1 MVGYLACMH
10 RWHHSSSLLE
20 AISDSSQYTAV
31 SAFWFHCSLQ
41 YNVVLALEQT
51 ILSSSSSSSTSS
63 KVSRAAWKF
72 SLAKCAKPG
81 CKNDANPNPVSRS
94 SDSPRLKLFLM
105 TCFKS
110 KRRGHSPSFIQ
121 KKIKSIIHHHS
132 PSSFTIH
139 PTISNTCVWTS
150 GHQCLDCFLPG
161 T

>member
-1 MVGYLACMH
+1 
-10 RWHHSSSLLE
+10 
-20 AISDSSQYTAV
+20 
-31 SAFWFHCSLQ
+31 
-41 YNVVLALEQT
+41 
-51 ILSSSSSSSTSS
+51 
-63 KVSRAAWKF
+63 
-72 SLAKCAKPG
+72 
-81 CKNDANPNPVSRS
+81 
-94 SDSPRLKLFLM
+94 LFLM